1 MAAPTTF
8 QISGLLEKMTNID
21 KDFRYMAVN
30 DLMAELCKA
39 SIALDEDMEKRIVNS
54 LLSLIQDKNAEV
66 QNLTCRCLGPLVHKL
81 KLPQLEMMIDAL
93 CVNLSSSNESLRD
106 VSSIALKIVLNEL
119 PTTGIHQTVY
129 NCVKRVV
136 PKLLEALK
144 TDSSA
149 VKLEVLDVLGS
160 LLMRYGRTV
169 DLYFDQVETI
179 IFAQLEKERP
189 SLRKRALNAL
199 GYLTDVVPD
208 EQFGKIMQRIL
219 TVFSKSNVDLGTL
232 KTFVLASITTC
243 RVSSVRITPFIPK
256 IMSLLIQKCRTV
268 DDDELRENCLQA
280 FESFIFRCTNDM
292 EDYVGEISSIC
303 TEFISY
309 DPNYNYGNGDE
320 CEMEMDDETNGG
332 DEEEDV
338 DEENDN
344 YSDDDDVSWKVR
356 RASAKCIEA
365 LITYR
370 HDALE
375 ENYDKFGSL
384 LINRFKERE
393 DNVKYDLLFAYSA
406 LLKLTK
412 QLCPELAAFNF
423 QNLLGT
429 ADFKPESF
437 SASNFERILNE
448 EMDNSNRQVFIKLK
462 RQVPS
467 LMRALQ
473 REIKTKNITTRLNCY
488 NLMSHLIRAY
498 PGILKEYLEIIATNI
513 KSTLSENSSTDGN
526 IKIEALRFISLI
538 LTTHAYEDLNNFVDT
553 IVPLLVKS
561 IEDVFYK
568 TSAEALLTT
577 QLILYVLNCQKEKLN
592 KNNVQQH
599 VLSLH
604 QAIVIKLRVND
615 IDQEVKEKTIST
627 TGLLLSLFTYD
638 LTPEI
643 NQACLSALFE
653 RLRNEMTRLVTVR
666 SINTIVDSNAKIEL
680 QPFLP
685 DLLTLCSE
693 FLRKNQRSLRLSTLI
708 LLESLVK
715 RRFNQNG
722 LQGPGLI
729 KVVKEIPALISEI
742 DIQLSQIAVTFITNI
757 VNSYPD
763 QIQSDSL
770 NNLFKSIISLVQSSL
785 LQGSTLIASLGLI
798 AALIRSP
805 LPNKPSFDEIISKL
819 TEPVHSASAQLLHRQ
834 AYSSIAKAVATVAQ
848 ATSDNKKSAKLV
860 TTLRN
865 YLKNQSSDSVR
876 LYAILA
882 LGELGHSCS
891 ETIDA
896 AKNEIRTEQLIIES
910 FGSPLEEI
918 KSAASYALGNL
929 ATGNLTK
936 FLPFLLMEI
945 SKEERRQYLFLHAL
959 KEVIDE
965 QTGATCSLEKADV
978 VFTNGVAEIW
988 ELLIKYCGSNEESI
1002 RNVVAECIGR
1012 LCTVNPGHFVGEL
1025 VQQVN
1030 SSSANVRATVVTAL
1044 RFLIAEQPRTSVD
1057 EHLRPVLGRFFA
1069 AIRDNDL
1076 NVRRVAIVTLNSA
1089 VHNKPKLIKEYLPS
1103 LLQALYEETKVK
1115 QELVREVEMGPFKH
1129 VVDDGLDLRKA
1140 AFECMYTLAD
1150 QCLDRVNLA
1159 EYLSFVENGLKDSHD
1174 IRLLAYLMLTRLV
1187 NKCPIQI
1194 SQRLDGFCEHIKPQL
1209 LSRPKQNAV
1218 KQESDKHEE
1227 LKRSA
1232 VRTVLAL
1239 KRVPNS
1245 DRSQK
1250 LTDLWDIINTNNE
1263 LTAMKEMQA
1272 REQTAWTAVNGF
1284 GHLSPHNVNEAM
1296 EIE

>member
-30 DLMAELCKA
+30 DLMAELSKS
-39 SIALDEDMEKRIVNS
+39 SIALDDDMEKKIVSS
-54 LLSLIQDKNAEV
+54 LLTLIQDKNAEV

-93 CVNLSSSNESLRD
+93 CVNLGSSNESLRD

-119 PTTGIHQTVY
+119 PTTGIQQTVY

-256 IMSLLIQKCRTV
+256 IMPLLIQKCRTV

-320 CEMEMDDETNGG
+320 CEMEMDEETNVG

-344 YSDDDDVSWKVR
+344 YSDDDDVSWK
-356 RASAKCIEA
+356 
-365 LITYR
+365 ITYR

-412 QLCPELAAFNF
+412 QLCPELAAFNS
-423 QNLLGT
+423 QNLHGT

-577 QLILYVLNCQKEKLN
+577 QLTLYVLNCQKEKLN

-604 QAIVIKLRVND
+604 QAIVTKLKVND

-627 TGLLLSLFTYD
+627 TGLLLSLFSYD

-685 DLLTLCSE
+685 DLLTHCSE
-693 FLRKNQRSLRLSTLI
+693 FLRKNQRSLR
-708 LLESLVK
+708 
-715 RRFNQNG
+715 
-722 LQGPGLI
+722 
-729 KVVKEIPALISEI
+729 
-742 DIQLSQIAVTFITNI
+742 
-757 VNSYPD
+757 
-763 QIQSDSL
+763 
-770 NNLFKSIISLVQSSL
+770 
-785 LQGSTLIASLGLI
+785 
-798 AALIRSP
+798 
-805 LPNKPSFDEIISKL
+805 
-819 TEPVHSASAQLLHRQ
+819 
-834 AYSSIAKAVATVAQ
+834 
-848 ATSDNKKSAKLV
+848 
-860 TTLRN
+860 
-865 YLKNQSSDSVR
+865 
-876 LYAILA
+876 
-882 LGELGHSCS
+882 
-891 ETIDA
+891 
-896 AKNEIRTEQLIIES
+896 
-910 FGSPLEEI
+910 
-918 KSAASYALGNL
+918 
-929 ATGNLTK
+929 
-936 FLPFLLMEI
+936 
-945 SKEERRQYLFLHAL
+945 
-959 KEVIDE
+959 
-965 QTGATCSLEKADV
+965 
-978 VFTNGVAEIW
+978 
-988 ELLIKYCGSNEESI
+988 
-1002 RNVVAECIGR
+1002 
-1012 LCTVNPGHFVGEL
+1012 
-1025 VQQVN
+1025 
-1030 SSSANVRATVVTAL
+1030 
-1044 RFLIAEQPRTSVD
+1044 
-1057 EHLRPVLGRFFA
+1057 
-1069 AIRDNDL
+1069 
-1076 NVRRVAIVTLNSA
+1076 
-1089 VHNKPKLIKEYLPS
+1089 
-1103 LLQALYEETKVK
+1103 
-1115 QELVREVEMGPFKH
+1115 
-1129 VVDDGLDLRKA
+1129 
-1140 AFECMYTLAD
+1140 
-1150 QCLDRVNLA
+1150 
-1159 EYLSFVENGLKDSHD
+1159 
-1174 IRLLAYLMLTRLV
+1174 
-1187 NKCPIQI
+1187 
-1194 SQRLDGFCEHIKPQL
+1194 
-1209 LSRPKQNAV
+1209 
-1218 KQESDKHEE
+1218 
-1227 LKRSA
+1227 
-1232 VRTVLAL
+1232 
-1239 KRVPNS
+1239 
-1245 DRSQK
+1245 
-1250 LTDLWDIINTNNE
+1250 
-1263 LTAMKEMQA
+1263 
-1272 REQTAWTAVNGF
+1272 
-1284 GHLSPHNVNEAM
+1284 
-1296 EIE
+1296 

>member
-30 DLMAELCKA
+30 DLMAELSKS
-39 SIALDEDMEKRIVNS
+39 SIALDDDMEKKIVNS

-93 CVNLSSSNESLRD
+93 CVNLGSSNESLRD

-119 PTTGIHQTVY
+119 PTTGIHQNVY

-189 SLRKRALNAL
+189 ALRKRALNAL

-320 CEMEMDDETNGG
+320 CEMEMDDETNGR

-412 QLCPELAAFNF
+412 QLCPELAAFNS
-423 QNLLGT
+423 QNLHGT

-604 QAIVIKLRVND
+604 QAIVTKLKVND

-770 NNLFKSIISLVQSSL
+770 NNLFKSIILLVHCF
-785 LQGSTLIASLGLI
+785 
-798 AALIRSP
+798 
-805 LPNKPSFDEIISKL
+805 KEIISKL

-834 AYSSIAKAVATVAQ
+834 AYSSIAKAVATVTQ

-1012 LCTVNPGHFVGEL
+1012 LCTVNPGHFVVEL

-1057 EHLRPVLGRFFA
+1057 EHLRPVLGQFFA

>member
-30 DLMAELCKA
+30 DLMAELSKS
-39 SIALDEDMEKRIVNS
+39 SIALDEDMEKRIVSS
-54 LLSLIQDKNAEV
+54 LLTLIQDKNAEV

-256 IMSLLIQKCRTV
+256 IMPLLIQKCRTV

-303 TEFISY
+303 TEYISY

-320 CEMEMDDETNGG
+320 CEMEMDEETN
-332 DEEEDV
+332 
-338 DEENDN
+338 
-344 YSDDDDVSWKVR
+344 DVSWKVR

-412 QLCPELAAFNF
+412 QLCPELAAFNS
-423 QNLLGT
+423 QNLHGT

-448 EMDNSNRQVFIKLK
+448 EMDKSNQQVFIKLK

-763 QIQSDSL
+763 QILSDSL

-834 AYSSIAKAVATVAQ
+834 AYSSIAKAVATVTQ
-848 ATSDNKKSAKLV
+848 ATSDNKKAAKLV

-1025 VQQVN
+1025 QQVN

-1174 IRLLAYLMLTRLV
+1174 IRLLAYLMLTRL
-1187 NKCPIQI
+1187 
-1194 SQRLDGFCEHIKPQL
+1194 PQL

>member
-30 DLMAELCKA
+30 DLMAEL
-39 SIALDEDMEKRIVNS
+39 S
-54 LLSLIQDKNAEV
+54 
-66 QNLTCRCLGPLVHKL
+66 PLVHKL

-256 IMSLLIQKCRTV
+256 IMPLLIQKCRTV

-320 CEMEMDDETNGG
+320 CEMEMDEETNGG

-338 DEENDN
+338 DEENNN

-393 DNVKYDLLFAYSA
+393 DN
-406 LLKLTK
+406 
-412 QLCPELAAFNF
+412 
-423 QNLLGT
+423 NLLGT

-448 EMDNSNRQVFIKLK
+448 EMDKSNQQVFIKLK

-538 LTTHAYEDLNNFVDT
+538 LTTHAYEDLNNFIDT

-604 QAIVIKLRVND
+604 QAIVTKLRVND

-722 LQGPGLI
+722 LQGP
-729 KVVKEIPALISEI
+729 
-742 DIQLSQIAVTFITNI
+742 DI

-763 QIQSDSL
+763 QILSDSL

>member
-8 QISGLLEKMTNID
+8 QISGLLEKMNNID

-30 DLMAELCKA
+30 DLMAELSKS
-39 SIALDEDMEKRIVNS
+39 SIALDEDMEKRIVKA
-54 LLSLIQDKNAEV
+54 LLALIQDKNAEV

-81 KLPQLEMMIDAL
+81 KLPQLETMIDTL
-93 CVNLSSSNESLRD
+93 CANLGSSNESLRD

-119 PTTGIHQTVY
+119 PSTCINQNLY

-136 PKLLEALK
+136 PKLLETLK

-160 LLMRYGRTV
+160 LIMRYGRTV
-169 DLYFDQVETI
+169 NLYFDQVETI
-179 IFAQLEKERP
+179 LFAQLEKERP

-208 EQFGKIMQRIL
+208 DQFGKIVHRIL
-219 TVFSKSNVDLGTL
+219 TIFSTPNVDLGTL

-256 IMSLLIQKCRTV
+256 IMPLLIQKCRTL

-280 FESFIFRCTNDM
+280 FESFIFRCTTDM
-292 EDYVGEISSIC
+292 EDYIGEIGSLC

-320 CEMEMDDETNGG
+320 CEMEIDGENSGG
-332 DEEEDV
+332 EDEEDV
-338 DEENDN
+338 DEQTDN

-356 RASAKCIEA
+356 RAAAKCIEA

-412 QLCPELAAFNF
+412 QLCPELATF
-423 QNLLGT
+423 QSQILHGT

-437 SASNFERILNE
+437 SPSNFERILNE
-448 EMDNSNRQVFIKLK
+448 EMDKSNQQVFIKLK

-488 NLMSHLIRAY
+488 NLMTQLLRAY

-526 IKIEALRFISLI
+526 IKIEALRFVSLI
-538 LTTHAYEDLNNFVDT
+538 ITTHAYEDLNNFVDT
-553 IVPLLVKS
+553 IIPLLVKA
-561 IEDVFYK
+561 IEDPFYK

-577 QLILYVLNCQKEKLN
+577 QLTLYVLNCQKDKTN
-592 KNNVQQH
+592 AQQH

-604 QAIVIKLRVND
+604 QAIAAKLKVND

-627 TGLLLSLFTYD
+627 TGLLLSLFASEFS
-638 LTPEI
+638 PKI
-643 NQACLSALFE
+643 NEACLSALLE

-666 SINTIVDSNAKIEL
+666 SINTIVDSDARIEL

-685 DLLTLCSE
+685 DLLTLCSD

-742 DIQLSQIAVTFITNI
+742 DIQLSQIAITFITNI

-785 LQGSTLIASLGLI
+785 LQGSTLNASLGLI

-805 LPNKPSFDEIISKL
+805 LPNKPSFEEIVTKL

-834 AYSSIAKAVATVAQ
+834 AYSSIAKAVATVTQ
-848 ATSDNKKSAKLV
+848 ATSDNQKSTKLV
-860 TTLRN
+860 TSLRN

-882 LGELGHSCS
+882 LGELGHTCS
-891 ETIDA
+891 GTIDA
-896 AKNEIRTEQLIIES
+896 GKNEIRTEQLIIES
-910 FGSPLEEI
+910 FASPLEEI

-936 FLPFLLMEI
+936 FLPFLLIEI

-965 QTGATCSLEKADV
+965 QTGATYSLEEADV

-988 ELLIKYCGSNEESI
+988 ALLIKYCGSNEESI

-1012 LCTVNPGHFVGEL
+1012 LCIVNPGHFVNEL

-1044 RFLIAEQPRTSVD
+1044 RFLIAEQPLASVD
-1057 EHLRPVLGRFFA
+1057 EHLRPVLGKFFA

-1150 QCLDRVNLA
+1150 QCLDRVNLS
-1159 EYLSFVENGLKDSHD
+1159 EYLSYVENGLKDSHD

-1209 LSRPKQNAV
+1209 LSRPRQNAV

-1263 LTAMKEMQA
+1263 LTAMKEVQA
-1272 REQTAWTAVNGF
+1272 REQSAWTAVNGF
-1284 GHLSPHNVNEAM
+1284 GQLPPHNLHETM